1 MEYVCEY
8 SPSKSFHCNQGEIS
22 YVTLENVGIL
32 NNFFH
37 DNAVKQRSKKS
48 LIYTFYLKGS
58 ILPTFSLILLL
69 DLTLSFKHHF
79 FNPCPRTFFFI
90 ALRERGRKGER
101 ETSVGCLLVCM
112 PTREWT
118 CTLGLCPEQ
127 ESNPR
132 PFSLWDDAPTS
143 ATTLAPAKHHFSSHM
158 NCGNQASV

>member
-58 ILPTFSLILLL
+58 ILSTFSLILLL

-79 FNPCPRTFFFI
+79 FNPCPRTFFS
-90 ALRERGRKGER
+90 LLLEREEGRGREKHQLVAFLYACRPGSEHAPWACALSR
-101 ETSVGCLLVCM
+101 NRTHNLLVY
-112 PTREWT
+112 
-118 CTLGLCPEQ
+118 G
-127 ESNPR
+127 
-132 PFSLWDDAPTS
+132 
-143 ATTLAPAKHHFSSHM
+143 TTLQPARPPWPRLSTIFLLT
-158 NCGNQASV
+158 